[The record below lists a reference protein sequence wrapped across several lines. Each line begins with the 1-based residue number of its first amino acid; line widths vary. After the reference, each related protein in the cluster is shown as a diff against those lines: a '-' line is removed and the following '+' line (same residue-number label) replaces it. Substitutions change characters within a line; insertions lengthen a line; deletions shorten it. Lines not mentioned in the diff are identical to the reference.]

1 MIFSKTKFTPLLL
14 AICLTLGSCKIGQ
27 SSTGQTTRIPKS
39 PTDTALTPDECLV
52 NAKVLYEAEPG
63 VYVIRVYEVKEVG
76 FGFTQNVNS
85 GDKINVRNPLPMEKE
100 ATIDIIVQWIEDLDG
115 GYYQVKT
122 GAE

>member
-1 MIFSKTKFTPLLL
+1 MKFTPLILAFCLLL
-14 AICLTLGSCKIGQ
+14 ASCKIGQ
-27 SSTGQTTRIPKS
+27 SSTGQTTRVPKS
-39 PTDTALTPDECLV
+39 PTDTTLTPDECLV

-63 VYVIRVYEVKEVG
+63 IYTIRIYEVKEVG

-85 GDKINVRNPLPMEKE
+85 GDKINVVNPIPMEE
-100 ATIDIIVQWIEDLDG
+100 DATIDIIVQWIDNLEG

>member
-1 MIFSKTKFTPLLL
+1 MIFSKIKFAPPIL
-14 AICLTLGSCKIGQ
+14 ALCLMLASCKLGQ
-27 SSTGQTTRIPKS
+27 SSTGQTTRVPKS
-39 PTDTALTPDECLV
+39 PTDTTLTPDECLV

-63 VYVIRVYEVKEVG
+63 VYVIRIYEVKEVG

-85 GDKINVRNPLPMEKE
+85 GDKINVINPLPMEE
-100 ATIDIIVQWIEDLDG
+100 DATIDIIVQWIEGLEG